1 MSATRPT
8 HPEIALALLDLKRKH
23 RSARAV
29 ADLRND
35 DASIADLAWAED
47 RGTETLKLI
56 ITVYGWPGHTLAGEA
71 GADAAWWLA
80 QHSDDQTL
88 QEQALELLREA
99 VQAGEA
105 THRHLAFLT
114 DRVRV
119 RTGLTQLYGTAFA
132 VDASGIQAFDIEDPD
147 HLDQRR
153 AEMGLEPFDQFD
165 KTVRLLIKL
174 PPATA

>member
-1 MSATRPT
+1 MSTTRPT

-23 RSARAV
+23 REAQAV

-35 DASIADLAWAED
+35 VESIAQLAWAED
-47 RGTETLKLI
+47 KGTATLRM
-56 ITVYGWPGHTLAGEA
+56 VMAVHGWPGHTLAGEA

-80 QHSDDQTL
+80 QHSDDPTF
-88 QEQALELLREA
+88 QEQALELLQEA

-105 THRHLAFLT
+105 TLRHLAFLT

-119 RTGLTQLYGTAFA
+119 RTGRPQLYGTAFA
-132 VDASGIQAFDIEDPD
+132 VDASGVRAFAVEDPER
-147 HLDQRR
+147 LDERR
-153 AEMGLEPFDQFD
+153 AEMGLEPFDEFD
-165 KTVRLLIKL
+165 KVVRLITKL